1 MIREGKV
8 AGRGVLLAG
17 QPGTGKTAI
26 AMGMARALGDDV
38 PFAQLTASEVYSLE
52 MSKTEALTQAL
63 RRAVGVRIREEAE
76 VLEGEV
82 VELEIDRAP
91 PASSVAPGASL
102 PAGTSSALPSGRLTM
117 KTTDMETVFDLG
129 AKMVDALLAARVTAG
144 DVIAI
149 DKASGKVT
157 ALGRSLAR
165 SRDYDALGSAT
176 RFVACPS
183 GEIARRR
190 EVAHS
195 VSLHDVDV
203 VNSRSSGFMA
213 LFAGDTG
220 EIRPEVREAIDA
232 KVGQWREEGK
242 AEVSPG
248 VLFIDEAHALDAECF
263 AFLGRAME
271 AEQAPLLVLATNRGV
286 VRIRGTSHAGPH
298 GLPPDLLDRLLV
310 VHTRPYTEKEVERI
324 LSIRCDEEDVEAEP
338 DAKALLTK
346 VGCETSL
353 RYAMQLISAAS
364 HVASRAGSARVRMQD
379 VSRAYSLFLD
389 ARRSAA
395 YLVRE
400 RKFWSFFF
408 EFFFPFFS
416 GFFFSVL
423 FFRRSFSHSLF
434 PTFFPI
440 KPNQPSGRVRGRV
453 HDERGGGW
461 KRRRHGALGSKREK
475 RRRGFQFFSFSFS
488 FFCKRS

>member
-1 MIREGKV
+1 MIKEGKV

-26 AMGMARALGDDV
+26 AMAMARALGDDV

-91 PASSVAPGASL
+91 PASSLGPGVAPAA
-102 PAGTSSALPSGRLTM
+102 AGVAAAAATPSGRLTM

-144 DVIAI
+144 DVVAI

-157 ALGRSLAR
+157 TLGRSLAR
-165 SRDYDALGSAT
+165 SRDFDALGSST

-183 GEIARRR
+183 GEIAKRR

-203 VNSRSSGFMA
+203 VNSRSAGFMA

-271 AEQAPLLVLATNRGV
+271 AEAAPLLVLATNRGI
-286 VRIRGTSHAGPH
+286 VRIRGTGHSGPH

-310 VHTRPYTEKEVERI
+310 VHTRPYTGKEVERI
-324 LSIRCDEEDVEAEP
+324 LAIRCEEEDVEAEP
-338 DAKALLTK
+338 DARALLTK
-346 VGCETSL
+346 IGCETSL

-395 YLVRE
+395 YLVRLE
-400 RKFWSFFF
+400 SRFF
-408 EFFFPFFS
+408 
-416 GFFFSVL
+416 VL
-423 FFRRSFSHSLF
+423 FFLLFFLFFFFFFFALRYYFRRGKNLQNALSFIFRLSPKFSHK
-434 PTFFPI
+434 I
-440 KPNQPSGRVRGRV
+440 NNQQVEFA
-453 HDERGGGW
+453 DEYMMNEAAVGKGEDEM
-461 KRRRHGALGSKREK
+461 AA
-475 RRRGFQFFSFSFS
+475 
-488 FFCKRS
+488 